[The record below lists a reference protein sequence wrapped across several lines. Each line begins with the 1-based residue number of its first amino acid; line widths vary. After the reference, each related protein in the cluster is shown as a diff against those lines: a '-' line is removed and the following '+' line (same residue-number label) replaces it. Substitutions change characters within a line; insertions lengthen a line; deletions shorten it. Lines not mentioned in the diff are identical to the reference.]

1 MTCERRGYFTDVSLL
16 LVLRGVGDTEK
27 TQLVSNMSDVLI
39 PSKAGSTLGY
49 ELRQPWVKKLTSLLG
64 AVVIRRNRPQHLLAS
79 RSRASVTLPSIM

>member
-39 PSKAGSTLGY
+39 PSKAGSTFLVAG
-49 ELRQPWVKKLTSLLG
+49 RRRDPAQPSATPPRV
-64 AVVIRRNRPQHLLAS
+64 AQPCERHIA
-79 RSRASVTLPSIM
+79 